1 MNIQK
6 SEIQTIENIRFF
18 KTMIDDCV
26 CLGMEN
32 IQTEYGVIFSD
43 RDNVLSVLKGKAS
56 DGWRIIRTG
65 LNTMCLRKKG
75 RDKSIYPNS
84 YIVCIMVWEKM
95 KLKQLN
101 M

>member
-6 SEIQTIENIRFF
+6 LEIQTIENICFF

-32 IQTEYGVIFSD
+32 IQTEYGIIFSD

-56 DGWRIIRTG
+56 DGWRIIRTE
-65 LNTMCLRKKG
+65 LNTMWFFPCLVEFNVKEF
-75 RDKSIYPNS
+75 S
-84 YIVCIMVWEKM
+84 E
-95 KLKQLN
+95 
-101 M
+101 